1 MTGRGMRALVVLLV
15 VANVLLFAYARL
27 EHAAQSEGGRL
38 SMQVE
43 PERIRPMTAQEVAA
57 LGPTK
62 VAAAA
67 SAAPTACVEW
77 GPFADADRARAEA
90 DLQPLALGRLV
101 SVRPVVSDASSYWV
115 NVGALATRAAAERR
129 AAELRAQAIADLSV
143 VDYPRG
149 QFTVSLGVF
158 RSESA
163 ANARA
168 ETLAARGVAGTQVEP
183 RGQPNGQSMI
193 VVRDAREP
201 VLARLRELQSQYAGT
216 DIKVAPCPTS

>member
-1 MTGRGMRALVVLLV
+1 MRALVLLLV

-27 EHAAQSEGGRL
+27 ERAAQSEGARL
-38 SMQVE
+38 EMQVE
-43 PERIRPMTAQEVAA
+43 PERIRPMTPQEVAA
-57 LGPTK
+57 LAPTK
-62 VAAAA
+62 VAATG
-67 SAAPTACVEW
+67 STAPATCVEW
-77 GPFADADRARAEA
+77 GPFADPERARAEA

-101 SVRPVVSDASSYWV
+101 SLRPVVSDASTYWV
-115 NVGALATRAAAERR
+115 NVGGIATRSAAERR
-129 AAELRAQAIADLSV
+129 AAELRAQSVVDLSV

-168 ETLAARGVAGTQVEP
+168 ETLAARGVVGAQVEP

-201 VLARLRELQSQYAGT
+201 VVARLRELQAQYAGT
-216 DIKVAPCPTS
+216 DVRIAACPAS